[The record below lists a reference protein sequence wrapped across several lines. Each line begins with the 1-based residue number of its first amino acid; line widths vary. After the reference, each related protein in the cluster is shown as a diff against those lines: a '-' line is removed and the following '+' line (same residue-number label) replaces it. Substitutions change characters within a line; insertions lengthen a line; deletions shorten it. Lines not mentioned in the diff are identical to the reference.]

1 MFIRFLRSCILGL
14 LLSALISTAAES
26 APVGAAT
33 KESDLTIVRVFTGW
47 REAVSFK
54 RISEYFTGKENTG
67 GELMVRTRPEERAGC
82 YFLVR
87 VANRGPA
94 APITLQLQIIAPTS
108 AKPVTY
114 AFPVDL
120 KAGSTVVNVGLTGAD
135 WPDKTS
141 NPVAWKITLLS
152 PASLPLASA
161 VSYLWEKP
169 VDN

>member
-1 MFIRFLRSCILGL
+1 MFIRFVYRSILGL
-14 LLSALISTAAES
+14 LLSSLAATAAES
-26 APVGAAT
+26 KSALAVAP
-33 KESDLTIVRVFTGW
+33 ESELTIVRVFTGW
-47 REAVSFK
+47 REAASFK
-54 RISEYFTGKENTG
+54 RISEYFSGQENTG
-67 GELMVRTRPEERAGC
+67 GELMIRTRPEERAGC

-94 APITLQLQIIAPTS
+94 TPITLQLQIIAPTS

-169 VDN
+169 VEN